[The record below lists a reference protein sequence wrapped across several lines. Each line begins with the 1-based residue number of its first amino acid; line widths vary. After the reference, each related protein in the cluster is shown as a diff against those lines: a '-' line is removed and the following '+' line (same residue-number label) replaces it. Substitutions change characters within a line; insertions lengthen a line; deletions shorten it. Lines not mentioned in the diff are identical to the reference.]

1 MKPFIELRD
10 AAIGWL
16 DLIGPKGTGI
26 ERFNASVPGLLV
38 MLGWYFGLVLLT
50 RFIQAAT
57 LAGSTPG
64 IVEITVALLLNGL
77 PLLVIL
83 ASTAVTLR
91 VLTPA
96 ASPLRLMVPAG
107 YALVFL
113 LAVGLPLSLFAGS
126 SFAPALQ
133 GVLGYMLYRLARQ
146 GGPFNIG
153 IAVGYAVLTV
163 VLLVAIPIGLYMLL
177 DPSLPTPD

>member
-1 MKPFIELRD
+1 VKPFIELRE

-26 ERFNASVPGLLV
+26 ERFNASWPGLLI
-38 MLGWYFGLVLLT
+38 MLGWYFVFVLVT
-50 RFIQAAT
+50 RFIQAAA
-57 LAGSTPG
+57 LATGIPG
-64 IVEITVALLLNGL
+64 PVEIAVALVLNGL

-83 ASTAVTLR
+83 ASTA
-91 VLTPA
+91 LTVRALAPTSSA
-96 ASPLRLMVPAG
+96 KKLMVPAG

-113 LAVGLPLSLFAGS
+113 LAIGLPLSLFVGS

-146 GGPFNIG
+146 GGPFGIG